1 MSSLTTPSGR
11 ERSIGIKIA
20 IAARHMRQLF
30 DERVESHG
38 VTRAKWN
45 LIATVAARPGATQ
58 RSIASALEISD
69 VTAGRLIDRVCAD
82 GLLERRENPT
92 DRRAYC
98 VYLTEAAQPTLEL
111 LSGAAL
117 EYERDLFANFTNAEL
132 QQLDALLEKMA
143 GNITSL
149 RSETGER
156 RALAAAS

>member
-1 MSSLTTPSGR
+1 MTAKVASNSR
-11 ERSIGIKIA
+11 ARSIGIKIA

-45 LIATVAARPGATQ
+45 LIATVASRPGATQ

-98 VYLTEAAQPTLEL
+98 VYLTDAAQPTLEL

-117 EYERDLFANFTNAEL
+117 EYERDLFANFSEAEMD
-132 QQLDALLEKMA
+132 QLDALLEKMA
-143 GNITSL
+143 SNITSL

-156 RALAAAS
+156 KALAAAS